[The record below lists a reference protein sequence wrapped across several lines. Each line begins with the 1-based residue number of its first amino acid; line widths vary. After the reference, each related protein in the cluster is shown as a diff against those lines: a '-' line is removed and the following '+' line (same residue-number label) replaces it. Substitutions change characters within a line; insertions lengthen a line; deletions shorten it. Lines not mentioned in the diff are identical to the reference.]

1 MYIVICCYLCLQD
14 TDTSLEALD
23 LWPTQNPQF
32 KSKASFQRILVEH
45 RAAVNATDVAY
56 RGEMTYY
63 SDLIS
68 GMMNWSVSA
77 LSQD

>member
-1 MYIVICCYLCLQD
+1 M
-14 TDTSLEALD
+14 SLEALER
-23 LWPTQNPQF
+23 WPTENPTEEQF

-68 GMMNWSVSA
+68 EMMNWSVRCAS
-77 LSQD
+77 SRRIISTPSR